1 MNKEFHIGDEFEVD
15 DKESFKAEIEVF
27 NYGKPEEEKV
37 YYFTYWNNIKNKRI
51 YRICEKEFF
60 YKWRNFVRNECRR
73 RDTESRCIIPSDRYP
88 GGVKCRANCEHCP
101 FGKTMR
107 DVRVSFEAIEDTQ
120 EVAYSQEDEILDRM
134 VKEDRKKA
142 IAAELA
148 KLNETDRQILLLFNE
163 GLSDYEI
170 AAKLGTYQVK
180 IYRRRTALIEELK
193 KKLKDF

>member
-1 MNKEFHIGDEFEVD
+1 
-15 DKESFKAEIEVF
+15 
-27 NYGKPEEEKV
+27 
-37 YYFTYWNNIKNKRI
+37 
-51 YRICEKEFF
+51 
-60 YKWRNFVRNECRR
+60 
-73 RDTESRCIIPSDRYP
+73 
-88 GGVKCRANCEHCP
+88 
-101 FGKTMR
+101 
-107 DVRVSFEAIEDTQ
+107 
-120 EVAYSQEDEILDRM
+120 M

-170 AAKLGTYQVK
+170 APKLGTYQVN